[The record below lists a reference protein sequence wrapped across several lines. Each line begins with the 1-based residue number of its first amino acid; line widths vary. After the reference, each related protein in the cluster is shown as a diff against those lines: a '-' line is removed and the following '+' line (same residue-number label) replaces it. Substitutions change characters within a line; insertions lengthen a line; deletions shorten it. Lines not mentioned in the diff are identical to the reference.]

1 MSTFHFKE
9 FSVNQLNASMKVGT
23 DAMLLGAL
31 IDASGKNTALDIGT
45 GTGVLSLMVAQKNPL
60 LQIEA
65 VDIDEINV
73 ELASTNF
80 QSSRFSSSLKV
91 KQVDFLEYSSIT
103 KFDLIFTNPPYYE
116 DGLLNPND
124 RKANARHE
132 QSLPIEKL
140 IDKSIT
146 LLKDNGDFWMIIPS
160 VNKDKWISFS
170 ERKGLFLRRLYLI
183 EGKKNVLNRV
193 VLNFNFHSEKVI
205 EEIITIRDSE
215 NNFTDQYKALTK
227 DYHGVK
233 L

>member
-23 DAMLLGAL
+23 DAMVLGAL
-31 IDASGKNTALDIGT
+31 IDASRKNYALDIGT

-60 LQIEA
+60 IQIEA
-65 VDIDEINV
+65 IDIDKVNI

-80 QSSRFSSSLKV
+80 QSSRFSSSLNTRH
-91 KQVDFLEYSSIT
+91 VDFLEYSSNS

-116 DGLLNPND
+116 DGLLNPDD

-146 LLKDNGDFWMIIPS
+146 LLNDDGDFWMIIPS
-160 VNKDKWISFS
+160 INKDKWISFCES
-170 ERKGLFLRRLYLI
+170 KGLFLKRLYLI

-193 VLNFNFHSEKVI
+193 VFNFNFHSENFI
-205 EEIITIRDSE
+205 EETIIIRDSE
-215 NNFTDQYKALTK
+215 NNYTGQYKALTK